1 MWNPWT
7 AAAGGPPSSAA
18 AAWSGT
24 RRGGKDSSE
33 AAVPPRGGQLRTIR
47 AWNWRPWLFMLGQSP
62 TLPPCFHISITKSA
76 NSFYF
81 LQGASGVAQP
91 FSFPDS
97 LICDMVTLRLQRI
110 GDHVWILRNVN
121 LLFKIKGAGK
131 WPVTAWP
138 EEKPPTLSTAPV
150 FHNET
155 ALSDLTFMLHNRPKH
170 HAISSFA

>member
-1 MWNPWT
+1 MELETMVVHVRTEPH
-7 AAAGGPPSSAA
+7 PP
-18 AAWSGT
+18 
-24 RRGGKDSSE
+24 
-33 AAVPPRGGQLRTIR
+33 
-47 AWNWRPWLFMLGQSP
+47 
-62 TLPPCFHISITKSA
+62 PPCFHISITKSA

-131 WPVTAWP
+131 
-138 EEKPPTLSTAPV
+138 
-150 FHNET
+150 
-155 ALSDLTFMLHNRPKH
+155 
-170 HAISSFA
+170 